1 MSEKPNRSSFDTI
14 MEHYRW
20 SADRADRKKS
30 ARWPHRG
37 ERVARSDELDAREK
51 QLKADSEALD
61 DLHAERTRQ
70 LDERVRRLELI
81 VKLCDRFVE
90 DLMPDYVRLLKA
102 EDETIDLLH
111 RLRRV
116 LGPKDLPPDLEHE
129 LRKREAEESGDTS
142 ARKAVFAEVLGEILH
157 AALGKS
163 ADPEPAPAK
172 PAKRKPKSNIEDIE
186 DAVRDAVAEHEPDG
200 AA

>member
-1 MSEKPNRSSFDTI
+1 MTEKSRRNHWQEALAFKQLLQMGSGSTRL
-14 MEHYRW
+14 
-20 SADRADRKKS
+20 
-30 ARWPHRG
+30 ARRG
-37 ERVARSDELDAREK
+37 ERIK
-51 QLKADSEALD
+51 FQD
-61 DLHAERTRQ
+61 DLEEERRQ
-70 LDERVRRLELI
+70 LQREREEFDDHSAEQKRKFDERVRRLELI
-81 VKLCDRFVE
+81 VKLCDQFQE
-90 DLMPDYVRLLKA
+90 QLMPDYVRLLKA

-163 ADPEPAPAK
+163 ADPEPAPSK
-172 PAKRKPKSNIEDIE
+172 PAKRKPKSSIEDIE
-186 DAVRDAVAEHEPDG
+186 DAVRSAVAQHEPDG